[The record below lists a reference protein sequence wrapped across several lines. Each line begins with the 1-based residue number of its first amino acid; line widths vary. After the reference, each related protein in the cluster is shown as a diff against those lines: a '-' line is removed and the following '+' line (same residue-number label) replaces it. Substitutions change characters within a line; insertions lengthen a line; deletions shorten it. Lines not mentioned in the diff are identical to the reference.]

1 MNNEGALKNIRI
13 VLVEPRHPGNIGA
26 AARAMKTMGLSA
38 LHLVAPRE
46 FPHPEAETRAAG
58 AVEVLR
64 DAQVHENLAGA
75 LGGCVLAC
83 ATSSRR
89 RDLRHEMMSVREA
102 ARELAAQAASHPVAV
117 VFGSERTGLDREL
130 AGLCQLW
137 AGIPANPEYASLNLA
152 AAVQIFAYELRL
164 AATMSEVP
172 PPPEFEPATFEQV
185 DQLMQHFEQTM
196 TDTGFFDP
204 GNPKRL
210 LARLRRLLA
219 RARLEAEEV
228 SILRGFLN
236 AVDKFR
242 R

>member
-1 MNNEGALKNIRI
+1 MNRDDPLKNIRI

-46 FPHPEAETRAAG
+46 FPHLEAETRAAG
-58 AVEVLR
+58 AIEVLHN
-64 DAQVHENLAGA
+64 AQVHEDLAGA
-75 LGGCVLAC
+75 LSGCVLAC

-89 RDLRHEMMSVREA
+89 RELRHEMMSVREA

-130 AGLCQLW
+130 AGLCHLW
-137 AGIPANPEYASLNLA
+137 AGIPANPEYPSLNLGS
-152 AAVQIFAYELRL
+152 AVQVFAYELRL
-164 AATMSEVP
+164 AATAGEPP

-185 DQLMQHFEQTM
+185 EQLMRHLEQTM

-204 GNPKRL
+204 ENPKRL
-210 LARLRRLLA
+210 LQRLRRMLA

-236 AVDKFR
+236 AVDRLR